1 MKKVVYSDVIN
12 FGESN
17 LPINVTKNSGCF
29 VVMLSR
35 VDEQLKAMLSY
46 HCQVL
51 VLRLDLHMNNYSP
64 DNSLVSKYMK
74 KLKKKLIAKYALMR
88 VGHVWAR
95 EREKAK
101 SQHYHLVLMIDANKV
116 RHPSKIIELCES
128 IWMAWEQPK
137 PYTPKNCYSVLKRG
151 DKKKYD
157 EVFRRISYLAKERG
171 KGYKAKTA
179 NDYSTSRI
187 KVKGNLIFP
196 NDFGEN
202 NLHFK
207 PWLTNG

>member
-1 MKKVVYSDVIN
+1 MKKVVYSDTIN
-12 FGESN
+12 LGGDVM
-17 LPINVTKNSGCF
+17 PINTTVKSGCF
-29 VVMLSR
+29 VEVLSR

-46 HCQVL
+46 HCKVL
-51 VLRLDLHMNNYSP
+51 VLRLDLHMNDYTP
-64 DNSLVSKYMK
+64 DNSLVSRFVR
-74 KLKKKLIAKYALMR
+74 KLKKKLIAKYALKR

-101 SQHYHLVLMIDANKV
+101 CQHYHLVLMIDANKV
-116 RHPSKIIELCES
+116 RHPSKIIVLCES
-128 IWMAWEQPK
+128 IWVGWEQPK

-151 DKKKYD
+151 DKVKYD

-187 KVKGNLIFP
+187 KGK
-196 NDFGEN
+196 
-202 NLHFK
+202 
-207 PWLTNG
+207 